1 MIGHAFIAGLL
12 SGSPGEVVTFDP
24 TDKGADVAL
33 SGGNLTATW
42 SQLSGNQSARTV
54 SAKAVGKFYIELN
67 CGAQVDAGVWRVAD
81 YVASG
86 GSVGGATG
94 AIGYNMTG
102 SAAQIAIDLD
112 RKLYWRRSSGA
123 DSWNG
128 NPAADPVEGIG
139 GVDISSLTGDL
150 YFAVSTSTYLNGPAT
165 ANFGAAGFAADPPY
179 GYEPWT
185 V

>member
-1 MIGHAFIAGLL
+1 MIGHAFMAGLL
-12 SGSPGEVVTFDP
+12 GGGPGEPVTFDP

-54 SAKAVGKFYIELN
+54 SAKAVGKYYIQLN
-67 CGAQVDAGVWRVAD
+67 SGAQVDAGVWRAAD

-86 GSVGGATG
+86 GSVASSTG

-112 RKLYWRRSSGA
+112 RKLYWRRNSNAA
-123 DSWNG
+123 DWNG
-128 NPAADPVEGIG
+128 NPAADPVAGVG
-139 GVDISSLTGDL
+139 GVDISSLTGDI
-150 YFAVSTSTYLNGPAT
+150 YFVVSTSTYLNGPAT
-165 ANFGAAGFAADPPY
+165 ANFGATAFAADPPY
-179 GYEPWT
+179 GYERWT
-185 V
+185 F